1 MMSSDRMNR
10 KEAAIYGVVTVVVLL
25 ALFALT
31 PGPGVA
37 GVTGPTGPTG
47 PTGTTGTT
55 GTTGPSGPIPTT
67 TTTLPSQGEPVC
79 DESFN
84 PAGNNIPP
92 AGLTLPGVKGGQ
104 NPDGFYIIGST
115 DGTDVCVTNTDGS
128 AQFGPFESGSTVKLT
143 EAPGKTPDEKPIG
156 GPNSAV
162 IDHITLDTDP
172 RVCLVVSDVC
182 SARCVD
188 CLLPPPP
195 K

>member
-1 MMSSDRMNR
+1 MY
-10 KEAAIYGVVTVVVLL
+10 ALVAVVVLL
-25 ALFALT
+25 ALFALKPA
-31 PGPGVA
+31 PGLA
-37 GVTGPTGPTG
+37 GVTGATGATGTTGASGPTGPTG
-47 PTGTTGTT
+47 STTSTT
-55 GTTGPSGPIPTT
+55 PPTT
-67 TTTLPSQGEPVC
+67 TTTLPPPGEPVC
-79 DESFN
+79 NESFN

-115 DGTDVCVTNTDGS
+115 DGSDVCVTNADGS
-128 AQFGPFESGSTVKLT
+128 AEFGPFDSGSTVKLT
-143 EAPGKTPDEKPIG
+143 QAPGATPDDKAIG

-172 RVCLVVSDVC
+172 RVCLVVSGVC